1 MVAKKESRYYDAK
14 ENMTLSKR
22 QSYYN
27 QSLVKMVRLGYKNS
41 SRVKKIF
48 DERNI
53 RPSGIRS
60 VKDLEKLPVIS
71 REQLVKLE
79 REEPPF
85 GGFSPKDVMTD
96 RIFTSPGPVYEPHLT
111 EKDPIW
117 ARILHRSEEHTSEL
131 QSR

>member
-1 MVAKKESRYYDAK
+1 MVAKKEYRYYDAK
-14 ENMTLSKR
+14 EKMSLSKR

-27 QSLVKMVRLGYKNS
+27 QSLVKMVRLGYQKS

-53 RPSGIRS
+53 VPLKIRS
-60 VKDLEKLPVIS
+60 IKDLEKLPVIS

-79 REEPPF
+79 KEEPLY

-96 RIFTSPGPVYEPHLT
+96 RIFTSH
-111 EKDPIW
+111 
-117 ARILHRSEEHTSEL
+117 
-131 QSR
+131 